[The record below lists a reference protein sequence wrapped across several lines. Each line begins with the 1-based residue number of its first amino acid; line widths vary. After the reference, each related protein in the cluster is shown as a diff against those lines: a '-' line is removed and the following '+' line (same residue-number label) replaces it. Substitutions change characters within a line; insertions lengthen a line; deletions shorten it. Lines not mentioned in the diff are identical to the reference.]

1 MNGRWFA
8 GRRIT
13 AERWDGVTSYK
24 VEETVKQREER
35 LGEWERYL
43 AGEADEPT
51 AAKNK
56 VFAG

>member
-13 AERWDGVTSYK
+13 AERWDGVTSFK
-24 VEETVKQREER
+24 AEETDEQREQR

-43 AGEADEPT
+43 SGELDEPT
-51 AAKNK
+51 ASKT
-56 VFAG
+56 

>member
-24 VEETVKQREER
+24 VEETDKQREQR
-35 LGEWERYL
+35 LGEWDRYL
-43 AGEADEPT
+43 SGELDEPT
-51 AAKNK
+51 SSKT
-56 VFAG
+56 